1 MKGSKPGSVPAACYK
16 DALDMLKAE
25 IEMQTLKSFRA
36 KKGGRKMYAIADAP
50 WVRDPE
56 TYANIYYGGSIYDQD
71 YYGGREDDDY
81 EEVME

>member
-1 MKGSKPGSVPAACYK
+1 
-16 DALDMLKAE
+16 
-25 IEMQTLKSFRA
+25 
-36 KKGGRKMYAIADAP
+36 MYAIPDAP

-71 YYGGREDDDY
+71 YFGGREDDDY